1 VKITNILRGIGGEFE
16 WTRVFGAAGVAIYII
31 AANGFEAWTIFYQ
44 GKPFDV
50 TAYCLAFPT
59 GLGAAIAAIAT
70 AAGQTGQGRR
80 FGSDVFRT
88 PAHCRPSHNAAA
100 LRHPRIYA
108 RRRDDD
114 VPRRLSLWRFAPQHA
129 RISRSCPSS
138 RLWRRY
144 PALLSQEHEHAHH
157 LIGEEFGSHSPV
169 HVGAG
174 AWGAIRRG

>member
-70 AAGQTGQGRR
+70 AAGQKDKAVASAQTVQDTGAL
-80 FGSDVFRT
+80 
-88 PAHCRPSHNAAA
+88 PAKP
-100 LRHPRIYA
+100 
-108 RRRDDD
+108 
-114 VPRRLSLWRFAPQHA
+114 
-129 RISRSCPSS
+129 
-138 RLWRRY
+138 
-144 PALLSQEHEHAHH
+144 
-157 LIGEEFGSHSPV
+157 
-169 HVGAG
+169 
-174 AWGAIRRG
+174 